1 MAEKR
6 IKVAKV
12 RDVVSKRTGAKFKAY
27 QCVDNKGNL
36 MDLKFQQAA
45 HNIPTEPCFIICDE
59 EMVNVNTRTEYPTV
73 WVKDVKRIE
82 PLRASGTNAGA
93 FFDDAAEEEASPF

>member
-1 MAEKR
+1 MAERK

-12 RDVVSKRTGAKFKAY
+12 REVVSKKTGAKFKAY
-27 QCVDNKGNL
+27 QCVAKDGTL

-45 HNIPTEPCFIICDE
+45 HNIPTEPCWIICDD

-82 PLRASGTNAGA
+82 PLRSGSSNAGDYFA
-93 FFDDAAEEEASPF
+93 DAASEEASPF